1 MAGNINPI
9 FSRVPHIHGGVVLT
23 TQATTDYTGQNI
35 NNKCIFF
42 ADETNGSFIQ
52 KLRFKAICTNTASV
66 ARIYINSGKLQYAT
80 TLSAVAGTPTG
91 TPSASGGTLASGNY
105 YAKIQAYDQHDGMTA
120 LSTET
125 AAVAVTGPTGSI
137 TWNWTA
143 VTGAAKY
150 RIWVGMATNSQ
161 FTYFEA
167 TTNSYV
173 QTAPEGTNRDPAD
186 YLNNN
191 MFFGEVSLP
200 GTTAIAT
207 AATAEIDYFMN
218 IGLPPYYCI
227 VVGLAT
233 TVAAGWAVTAI
244 GGKY

>member
-1 MAGNINPI
+1 MTGNINPI
-9 FSRVPHIHGGVVLT
+9 FSRVPHIHGGATLT
-23 TQATTDYTGQNI
+23 TAATSDYTGQNI
-35 NNKCIFF
+35 NNKLIFT
-42 ADETNGSFIQ
+42 ADETNGSYVQ
-52 KLRFKAICTNTASV
+52 KIRFKAIGTNTASV

-91 TPSASGGTLASGNY
+91 TPSASGGTLLSGNY
-105 YAKIQAYDQHDGMTA
+105 YAKIQAYDAYDGMTA

-143 VTGAAKY
+143 VTGASYY
-150 RIWVGMATNSQ
+150 RVWVGMATNSQ
-161 FTYFEA
+161 MTYFESS
-167 TTNSYV
+167 TNSYV
-173 QTAPEGTNRDPAD
+173 QTTPEGTNRDPAD
-186 YLNNN
+186 YLSNN

-207 AATAEIDYFMN
+207 AATAEVDYYMN
-218 IGLPPYYCI
+218 IGLPPGYTI
-227 VVGLAT
+227 LVGLAT
-233 TVAAGWAVTAI
+233 TVAAGWVPTVI

>member
-9 FSRVPHIHGGVVLT
+9 FSRVPHIHGGVTLS
-23 TQATTDYTGQNI
+23 AASIEFTGQNV
-35 NNKCIFF
+35 NNKCVFT
-42 ADETNGSFIQ
+42 ADEDNGSFIQ
-52 KLRFKAICTNTASV
+52 KLRYKSLGTNGTTVS
-66 ARIYINSGKLQYAT
+66 RIWINSGELQFAT

-105 YAKIQAYDQHDGMTA
+105 YAKIQAYDQYDGMTV

-143 VTGAAKY
+143 VTGATKY
-150 RIWVGMATNSQ
+150 RIWVGSATNSQ
-161 FTYFEA
+161 LTYFEA

-191 MFFGEVSLP
+191 MYYGEVSLP
-200 GTTAIAT
+200 ATTASNT
-207 AATAEIDYFMN
+207 AATAEVDYNLN
-218 IGLPPYYCI
+218 IGLPPGYCI
-227 VVGLAT
+227 LVGLAN
-233 TVAAGWAVTAI
+233 TVSPGWVVTAI